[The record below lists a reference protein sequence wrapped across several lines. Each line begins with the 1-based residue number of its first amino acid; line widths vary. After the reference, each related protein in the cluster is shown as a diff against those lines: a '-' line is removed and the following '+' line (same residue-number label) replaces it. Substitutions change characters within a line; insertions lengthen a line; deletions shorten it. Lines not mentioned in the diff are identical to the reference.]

1 MPEWNG
7 YDDVGSALTCSVFHS
22 IFESNY
28 SSSSAVLIGLVVR
41 RATYADSPLQFSLSP
56 NRKAA
61 RPSDVGCSHCGH
73 QASFRKGMKLR
84 QNLATGAA
92 LLGRGDRLPN

>member
-28 SSSSAVLIGLVVR
+28 SSPSAVLIGLVVR
-41 RATYADSPLQFSLSP
+41 RATYADGPMQFSLSP

-61 RPSDVGCSHCGH
+61 WPSDVGCSHCGH
-73 QASFRKGMKLR
+73 
-84 QNLATGAA
+84 
-92 LLGRGDRLPN
+92 